1 MNCQGEIIMKIDET
15 IAKIKKYHKGTINGQ
30 PINEKTTRDQ
40 ILYGNADQECK
51 GIVTTCYASS
61 DVIREAAKL
70 GANLII
76 SHEALFWNHGD
87 HTDWLA
93 DNKVFQAKKK
103 LLDETNIVVWRD
115 HDYIHSGIPMEDGS
129 YTDGIFYGVMKVFGW
144 EDYLDDDIAR
154 PLTYRFPKRTV
165 SDLAKELITKNNL
178 NGMRIT
184 GDQNAVIEKVRIIT
198 HIIGPNDN
206 AVTKSIEEDNI
217 DAVIS
222 MEITDFTVSEYIR
235 DSAMLNRPRAAINMG
250 HFNTEEPGMKYMVE
264 YLPKVVGDIPV
275 HFVQSGD
282 AFSFITK

>member
-1 MNCQGEIIMKIDET
+1 MKIDEI
-15 IAKIKKYHKGTINGQ
+15 IAKIKKYHKGTINGSL
-30 PINEKTTRDQ
+30 ISEETTRDKV
-40 ILYGNADQECK
+40 LYGNVNQECK

-70 GANLII
+70 GANLIV

-93 DNKVFQAKKK
+93 DNKVFQAKKR
-103 LLDETNIVVWRD
+103 LLDDTGIVVWRD
-115 HDYIHSGIPMEDGS
+115 HDYIHSGIPLEDGT

-165 SDLAKELITKNNL
+165 SDLAEELITKNNL

-184 GDQNAVIEKVRIIT
+184 GDKNAVIEKVRIIT

-264 YLPKVVGDIPV
+264 YLPKVVGNIPV